1 LVHRVTNTVKSLTIL
16 PHPLYRLHR
25 PPCDVDAEMYGH
37 LEFHDKVV
45 KRVQSLPRLKALRV
59 ALVMRAASRVKE
71 LVGIMPISERLD
83 TGICQVE
90 SSSLLTREEIW
101 PVLSYL
107 K

>member
-1 LVHRVTNTVKSLTIL
+1 ML
-16 PHPLYRLHR
+16 PTRSRASRFCLIRSIVSIVR
-25 PPCDVDAEMYGH
+25 CDVDAEMYGH
-37 LEFHDKVV
+37 LDFHDKVV